1 MVNYK
6 RWMVATALVAT
17 IILGA
22 WTYLV
27 LSYDSPLG
35 TDNTVVVQQSS
46 STSNG
51 LDDYLATLT
60 FGEGAEDLEWSSLAI
75 EIEPSGDVTKW
86 NATES
91 ISLKEQDINICGQD
105 CNLTLLITYET
116 VHVKVEYTSDSVGE
130 E

>member
-1 MVNYK
+1 
-6 RWMVATALVAT
+6 MVATALVAT

-51 LDDYLATLT
+51 LDDYPATLT

>member
-1 MVNYK
+1 
-6 RWMVATALVAT
+6 MVATALVAT

>member
-1 MVNYK
+1 
-6 RWMVATALVAT
+6 MVATALVAT

-51 LDDYLATLT
+51 LDDHLATLT

-116 VHVKVEYTSDSVGE
+116 VHVKVEYT
-130 E
+130 